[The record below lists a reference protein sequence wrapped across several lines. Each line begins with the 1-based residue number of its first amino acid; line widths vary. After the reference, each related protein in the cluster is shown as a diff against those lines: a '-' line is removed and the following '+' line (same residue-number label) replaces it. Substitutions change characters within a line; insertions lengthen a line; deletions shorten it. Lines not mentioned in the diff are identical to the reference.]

1 MKHIADPMEHP
12 FCGVYC
18 YFLTLLVS
26 FYSYAKFMDMAA
38 KGEILP
44 ENLPP
49 TERVQHSLRVH
60 LQAVAWQTLDK
71 TSLGPLEWGW
81 KEEIPL
87 TIQSWQITR
96 LRLPSYSTSSD
107 ANASH
112 WITCARQCCARVE
125 DMVWDAFQRVATA
138 EGKFVKILRWV
149 ENFHETIMGRAGYLI
164 QF

>member
-18 YFLTLLVS
+18 YFLTLLVP

-44 ENLPP
+44 EILPP

-81 KEEIPL
+81 KEENSTYDPVMTDNEVVPPELLDFIRCKSL
-87 TIQSWQITR
+87 NNMCKTMLCSCR
-96 LRLPSYSTSSD
+96 RYGLRCVS
-107 ANASH
+107 ACGNCREE
-112 WITCARQCCARVE
+112 IC
-125 DMVWDAFQRVATA
+125 
-138 EGKFVKILRWV
+138 
-149 ENFHETIMGRAGYLI
+149 ENIEVS
-164 QF
+164 